1 MKIGLIDVDSKIPNI
16 ALMKL
21 STFHKGIGDTVEFW
35 KGTFFNDIYDKIYA
49 SKVFDFSSLPNGLDK
64 KTIIGGTGYD
74 LTIKLPDDVEY
85 LCPDY
90 SLYPNCDYSIGFI
103 TRGCN
108 RNCSFCK
115 VPKKEGKIR
124 FNQSWENFKNSN
136 GKYWV
141 FLDNNILAYENHL
154 DILKEINE
162 RKMVIDFNQ
171 ATDIRLVTEENAKI
185 LATIKWHSFYRFS
198 FDWVFLDKQIIEKVK
213 LLNNFGLSSYKMF
226 CFILIGYNTTV
237 EEDLYRVEL
246 CRELKVNP
254 FVMPYNKFD
263 KYQKDFSRWVNHKA
277 IFKSVAWE
285 DYKKK
290 NWKMPTVNDQQKLI

>member
-90 SLYPNCDYSIGFI
+90 SLYPNCDYSI
-103 TRGCN
+103 
-108 RNCSFCK
+108 
-115 VPKKEGKIR
+115 
-124 FNQSWENFKNSN
+124 
-136 GKYWV
+136 
-141 FLDNNILAYENHL
+141 
-154 DILKEINE
+154 
-162 RKMVIDFNQ
+162 
-171 ATDIRLVTEENAKI
+171 RLVTEENAKI

-213 LLNNFGLSSYKMF
+213 LLNNFGLSSYKIF

-246 CRELKVNP
+246 CRELKINP

-263 KYQKDFSRWVNHKA
+263 K
-277 IFKSVAWE
+277 
-285 DYKKK
+285 
-290 NWKMPTVNDQQKLI
+290 